1 MNITENQNNKKN
13 EEMKKEI
20 FDMKEQLKVI

>member
-20 FDMKEQLKVI
+20 FDMKEQLKIK